1 MAAIEKICELTDEYP
16 GYKMYD
22 YKRNSI
28 QVVPKSRKLFRN
40 SECILHFF
48 KPAIMSRKNGRGST
62 YYGVI
67 EGYKQV
73 LSYEYALQVFDEKLK
88 GSVNGLYMNT
98 SYKKSTVIR
107 KLKRLT
113 RNYRLSII
121 NHSEFEYYEWIKSLE
136 NA

>member
-28 QVVPKSRKLFRN
+28 QITPKARKLFRN
-40 SECILHFF
+40 CKCFLHFF
-48 KPAIMSRKNGRGST
+48 KPMIMSRKNGRGST

-67 EGYKQV
+67 EGYTQI
-73 LSYEYALQVFDEKLK
+73 LRYEYVLQVFDESLK

-113 RNYRLSII
+113 RNYKLLII
-121 NHSEFEYYEWIKSLE
+121 NHPECDYHEWIKSLG